1 MNHHIKRIWKRLRP
15 DLKNVLRIIAAVLI
29 VYVLVQCLGCQ
40 KESSFTSKH
49 EKVIESDHHL
59 KPATGYNLTKRTR
72 PTKPGNGHGKPP
84 KDTTVVDPPQDTT
97 NPEEPQP
104 PVSTGKVIFL
114 DFDGHYIVGSYW
126 NTSGPID
133 AKPSGMTVEEQAA
146 TVARVRADYSEFPV
160 TVTDDSTVYFA
171 ADPLKRMRVI
181 ITESWE
187 WYTQAGGVA
196 YVGSFTWGNETPCFV
211 FSSLLGYGSKVV
223 ADAAS
228 HEAGHTLGLR
238 HQSACSGGVK
248 TQEYN
253 SGIAPDG
260 KGYLMGYPY
269 DKISGWQIGTN
280 SVCSPQ
286 DDRLIINN
294 TLR

>member
-1 MNHHIKRIWKRLRP
+1 MNHQRPPLRP
-15 DLKNVLRIIAAVLI
+15 LKNWNEHVIKYAIILLGLVFLVAAILTA
-29 VYVLVQCLGCQ
+29 CQ

-49 EKVIESDHHL
+49 EKVIEADHHL
-59 KPATGYNLTKRTR
+59 KPATGYNLTKRIR

-84 KDTTVVDPPQDTT
+84 KDTTVVEPPQDTT
-97 NPEEPQP
+97 TQEPQP

-114 DFDGHYIVGSYW
+114 DFDGQYVVGSYW
-126 NTSGPID
+126 NAYGPID
-133 AKPSGMTVEEQAA
+133 AQPSGMTTEEQAA
-146 TVARVRADYSEFPV
+146 TLQRVRADYSEFPV

-171 ADPLKRMRVI
+171 ADPVKRMRVI

-253 SGIAPDG
+253 SSIAADG

-269 DKISGWQIGTN
+269 DKISGWQTGTN
-280 SVCSPQ
+280 SVCSVQ
-286 DDRLIINN
+286 DDRAIINN

>member
-1 MNHHIKRIWKRLRP
+1 MNHHLRKI
-15 DLKNVLRIIAAVLI
+15 DKFFNKFNWNAIGTCMVILFF
-29 VYVLVQCLGCQ
+29 VYFVGCGLTACQ
-40 KESSFTSKH
+40 KEVYEAKH
-49 EKVIESDHHL
+49 EKVIESDTHL
-59 KPATGYNLTKRTR
+59 KPAPGYNLTKRTR
-72 PTKPGNGHGKPP
+72 PVRPGHGKPP
-84 KDTTVVDPPQDTT
+84 KDTTVVEPPQDTT

-104 PVSTGKVIFL
+104 PVSTGKVIYL
-114 DFDGHYIVGSYW
+114 DFDGQYVAGSYW
-126 NTSGPID
+126 NTSGAID

-146 TVARVRADYSEFPV
+146 TLARVKADYSEFPV
-160 TVTDDSTVYFA
+160 TVTDDSAVYFA
-171 ADPLKRMRVI
+171 ANPLKRMRVI

-196 YVGSFTWGNETPCFV
+196 YIGSFEWGNETPAWV

-269 DKISGWQIGTN
+269 DKVSGWQIGTN